1 MQADTAAGSARTS
14 VAERNRPAELS
25 VVIVAWNS
33 GEDLLRCLQSL
44 QTNPPSVEWEAIVVD
59 NGSSDGS
66 IERVRDELVKYE
78 HPFFDFQ
85 ARETKEGVQLLIR
98 SKIPNVLSPQYT
110 ITLAERDLQSSQFT
124 WSFQKLLYD
133 CLTDYVVE
141 LFTKNPRT

>member
-1 MQADTAAGSARTS
+1 MTS
-14 VAERNRPAELS
+14 LERL
-25 VVIVAWNS
+25 
-33 GEDLLRCLQSL
+33 
-44 QTNPPSVEWEAIVVD
+44 
-59 NGSSDGS
+59 
-66 IERVRDELVKYE
+66 RDELVKYE

-98 SKIPNVLSPQYT
+98 SKIANVLSPQYT